1 MEHETIIRGGT
12 VVDGTGEARRRADV
26 AIDNGRIS
34 RIGDLSGES
43 AARTIDATGKIVTPG
58 FVDLHTH
65 LDAQA
70 GWDPQMS
77 PSSYHGV
84 TTGVIG
90 NCGMTFAPVRKENTR
105 FLAELME
112 AVEDIS
118 AEAILDGL
126 PWNWSSFGEYLDT
139 VQSLNPAINIVSLA
153 GHCAIR
159 FDVMGD
165 KSAEEGLQADDRE
178 LAGIVDLVKQTIDE
192 GAVGISTSRFL
203 NHRMLDG
210 RLVPGTWADE
220 RETTA
225 IQKAIVESGG
235 QGAVFQAVCDF
246 ENRLDSDKQMLQSG
260 AELGCHVVFSNT
272 ARRDGGDGGVSQ
284 FGEFLDWNNQDGKR
298 MSSCV
303 HTRPSGSFF
312 GLAQILFDPSQGELP
327 PNWQGVM
334 SLMTIPERVEAMKQ
348 PGMRKKLIEEGKQ
361 MTKFI
366 SWAHMLHPTGMD
378 EYPDWDINNQCT
390 LAGLAGSL
398 GQHPIEVYVDR
409 LIASEG
415 RELWN
420 MWAFGG
426 SLENQWNMM
435 RLPQVVPMLGD
446 AGAHV
451 GLFTDADAPTF
462 LLSELARDRG
472 VFTLEDAVHRITG
485 QSAQV
490 IGLKERGEIR
500 EGWHADINVIDYDNL
515 KCCHPEYVRD
525 LPHSIGRIVT
535 KSVGYDATLVAGKVL
550 IEKGRFT
557 GNSRGEVIR
566 EFDRG

>member
-12 VVDGTGEARRRADV
+12 VVDGTGAAAKRADV
-26 AIDNGRIS
+26 AIDEGRIS
-34 RIGDLSGES
+34 RIGDLTGEQ
-43 AARTIDATGKIVTPG
+43 AGRTIDANGKIVTPG

-84 TTGVIG
+84 TTGIIG

-139 VQSLNPAINIVSLA
+139 VQGLNPAINIASLA

-165 KSAEEGLQADDRE
+165 KSCDDGVHPDDRE
-178 LAGIVDLVKQTIDE
+178 LAGIVDLAKRTIDE
-192 GAVGISTSRFL
+192 GAIGISTSRFM

-210 RLVPGTWADE
+210 RLVPGTWAEE
-220 RETTA
+220 RELQA
-225 IQKAIVESGG
+225 IQEAIVEAGG
-235 QGAVFQAVCDF
+235 RGAMFQAVCDF
-246 ENRLDSDKQMLQSG
+246 ENRFDVDKGVLEAG
-260 AELGCHVVFSNT
+260 AEAGCHVVFSNR
-272 ARRDGGDGGVSQ
+272 ARGDGDGGVSQ
-284 FGEFLDWNNQDGKR
+284 WKEFLDRNNQDGKK

-312 GLAQILFDPSQGELP
+312 GLAQTVFNPMVNDLGPYWGE
-327 PNWQGVM
+327 VM

-348 PGMRKKLIEEGKQ
+348 PGMREKLIAEGEQ
-361 MTKFI
+361 REQFI
-366 SWAHMLHPTGMD
+366 RMARVLHPMGMD
-378 EYPDWDINNQCT
+378 EYPDWDIDSRLT
-390 LAGLAGSL
+390 LASIAEAAGKS
-398 GQHPIEVYVDR
+398 PIEVYVDR
-409 LIASEG
+409 MIESEG

-420 MWAFGG
+420 LWAFGG
-426 SLENQWNMM
+426 DLENQWNLM

-451 GLFTDADAPTF
+451 GLFTDADSPTF

-472 VFTLEDAVHRITG
+472 VFTLEEAVHRITA
-485 QSAQV
+485 QSAEV
-490 IGLKERGEIR
+490 VGLKERGQIL

-515 KCCHPEYVRD
+515 KSCHPEYIRD
-525 LPHSIGRIVT
+525 LPHKVGRIVT
-535 KSVGYDATLVAGKVL
+535 KSEGYDATLVSGRIL
-550 IEKGRFT
+550 IEKGKFT
-557 GNSRGEVIR
+557 GDSRGEVIR
-566 EFDRG
+566 DFARG

>member
-159 FDVMGD
+159 FDIMGD

-235 QGAVFQAVCDF
+235 QG
-246 ENRLDSDKQMLQSG
+246 L
-260 AELGCHVVFSNT
+260 
-272 ARRDGGDGGVSQ
+272 
-284 FGEFLDWNNQDGKR
+284 
-298 MSSCV
+298 
-303 HTRPSGSFF
+303 
-312 GLAQILFDPSQGELP
+312 
-327 PNWQGVM
+327 
-334 SLMTIPERVEAMKQ
+334 SLIH
-348 PGMRKKLIEEGKQ
+348 I
-361 MTKFI
+361 
-366 SWAHMLHPTGMD
+366 
-378 EYPDWDINNQCT
+378 
-390 LAGLAGSL
+390 
-398 GQHPIEVYVDR
+398 
-409 LIASEG
+409 
-415 RELWN
+415 
-420 MWAFGG
+420 
-426 SLENQWNMM
+426 
-435 RLPQVVPMLGD
+435 
-446 AGAHV
+446 
-451 GLFTDADAPTF
+451 
-462 LLSELARDRG
+462 
-472 VFTLEDAVHRITG
+472 
-485 QSAQV
+485 
-490 IGLKERGEIR
+490 
-500 EGWHADINVIDYDNL
+500 
-515 KCCHPEYVRD
+515 
-525 LPHSIGRIVT
+525 
-535 KSVGYDATLVAGKVL
+535 
-550 IEKGRFT
+550 
-557 GNSRGEVIR
+557 
-566 EFDRG
+566 